1 MSPGLLDSEFTSQ
14 HTSSFTPP
22 VSFPIVPGLG
32 SSSPSSP
39 SPSSGITK
47 HPHVWDL
54 PSNTNGF
61 KPIYYSHEVIPIV
74 NPTLDP
80 VDPVDLANMVPPP
93 NGIVNPNPNIRRSSD
108 PTPMSTSHGVALGH
122 YHLLPP
128 IELTG
133 TGSGTS
139 QWPKAKPNGPR
150 PQSRTRTTRPKASFY
165 ILDND
170 NEQDED
176 RYTNNSNQ
184 SSTLYHSNSSRKRSI
199 EGYAI
204 SHAHA
209 HGQEQ
214 PMQFRVANP
223 DRSSSSTLSSTSDH
237 LDDNEVEVHDRET
250 DDTRRGSMY
259 LDGGVSEMDE
269 EELGVRLAQY
279 NMIAGY
285 NQTPGTGDETDRDI
299 RGRRTSLIDRAKT
312 FMLRRNKDE
321 IGTDNPYNEA
331 GLQNGTILDGQ
342 PRRASR
348 SWLRWRK
355 SDSEDRRRAASEDWT
370 RNHMA
375 RHERIRQGSSS
386 TANTHPRSSAR
397 QKRMVNPYPK
407 MTFELGL
414 NPKGK
419 SDTYMKNFTNTNN
432 QVHVNSD
439 EAEAWDGG
447 LPPQR
452 PATTGQSSS
461 YKAEPQLMVKKKS
474 SKGWKGKFKLLKL
487 SQ

>member
-1 MSPGLLDSEFTSQ
+1 MSPGLLDSEFASQ
-14 HTSSFTPP
+14 HTSSSTPP
-22 VSFPIVPGLG
+22 IAFPIIPGLG
-32 SSSPSSP
+32 SSSPSSL

-54 PSNTNGF
+54 PSNTYGS

-80 VDPVDLANMVPPP
+80 ANMVP
-93 NGIVNPNPNIRRSSD
+93 NGIVNPNPSPNIRRSSD

-128 IELTG
+128 IELIG

-176 RYTNNSNQ
+176 RYINNSNQ
-184 SSTLYHSNSSRKRSI
+184 SSRLYHSNSSRKRSI

-214 PMQFRVANP
+214 PMQFRVVNP
-223 DRSSSSTLSSTSDH
+223 DRSSSSTLSLTDEH
-237 LDDNEVEVHDRET
+237 LDDNEVEVQDREG
-250 DDTRRGSMY
+250 DDTRRGSIY
-259 LDGGVSEMDE
+259 LDGEISEMDE
-269 EELGVRLAQY
+269 EELGVRLSQY
-279 NMIAGY
+279 NMITGY
-285 NQTPGTGDETDRDI
+285 NHIPMTGTEIDKGI
-299 RGRRTSLIDRAKT
+299 KGRRKSLIDRART
-312 FMLRRNKDE
+312 FMLGRNKDE
-321 IGTDNPYNEA
+321 IERDHRYNEA
-331 GLQNGTILDGQ
+331 GQRNVNIFNEE
-342 PRRASR
+342 PRPNSR
-348 SWLRWRK
+348 SWLRWK
-355 SDSEDRRRAASEDWT
+355 KLESEDRRRAASEDWS
-370 RNHMA
+370 RDHMA
-375 RHERIRQGSSS
+375 QTERIRQGSSS
-386 TANTHPRSSAR
+386 TANTHPGSSA
-397 QKRMVNPYPK
+397 QQERMVNPYPT
-407 MTFELGL
+407 MTFDLGL
-414 NPKGK
+414 DPKSK
-419 SDTYMKNFTNTNN
+419 SATYMRTPTNTNN
-432 QVHVNSD
+432 QVHANPNEV
-439 EAEAWDGG
+439 EAWDGG

-452 PATTGQSSS
+452 PAPTGQLSS

-474 SKGWKGKFKLLKL
+474 SKGWKGRFKLLK
-487 SQ
+487 